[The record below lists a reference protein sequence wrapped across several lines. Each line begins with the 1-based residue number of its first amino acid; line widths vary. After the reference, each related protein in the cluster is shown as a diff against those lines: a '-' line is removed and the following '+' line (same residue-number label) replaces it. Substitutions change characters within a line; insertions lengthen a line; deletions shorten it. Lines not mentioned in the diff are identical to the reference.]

1 MTPVVVVTGAA
12 RGIGAATCELLR
24 VEGWEVVGI
33 DALPGDGWIQA
44 DCAVPG
50 DLERALADLPRI
62 DGLVNNAA
70 LQHSKPLLQTTVSEW
85 DAVLAANLRASFV
98 TTKLCAGRLAAA
110 SGAIV
115 NVASVHATATSENV
129 SPYAASKA
137 GLLGLTRAAA
147 IELAPAVRVNAV
159 VPGAVDTPALRDG
172 FARRVDGDPEGSLV
186 ARTPLARI
194 GAPEDIAQAVAF
206 LLDGRR
212 SGFVTGE
219 ALAVDGGVLAR
230 LASE

>member
-1 MTPVVVVTGAA
+1 MTPVAVVTGAA
-12 RGIGAATCELLR
+12 RGIGAATCDALR
-24 VEGWEVVGI
+24 AGGWEVVGI
-33 DALPGDGWIQA
+33 DARSGDGWIQA
-44 DCAVPG
+44 DCASPEE
-50 DLERALADLPRI
+50 LERVLGDLPRV

-70 LQHSKPLLQTTVSEW
+70 VQHAAPLLETTIEQW
-85 DAVLAANLRASFV
+85 DAVLATNLRASFV
-98 TTKLCAGRLAAA
+98 TTKLCARRLAAA

-129 SPYAASKA
+129 APYAASKA

-147 IELAPAVRVNAV
+147 IELAPDVRVNAV

-186 ARTPLARI
+186 ARTPVGRI
-194 GAPEDIAQAVAF
+194 GAPQDIAEAITF

-212 SGFVTGE
+212 SSFITGE
-219 ALAVDGGVLAR
+219 ALVVDGGVLAR